1 MNFMIFGLE
10 GKQKISIYA
19 KNLALFDTFGEFSR
33 PIWNEKLGKVAKSTY
48 IFTQTHDFKQNK

>member
-19 KNLALFDTFGEFSR
+19 KNLALFYTFGEFSR
-33 PIWNEKLGKVAKSTY
+33 PIWNEKQGKVAKSTY
-48 IFTQTHDFKQNK
+48 IFTNI